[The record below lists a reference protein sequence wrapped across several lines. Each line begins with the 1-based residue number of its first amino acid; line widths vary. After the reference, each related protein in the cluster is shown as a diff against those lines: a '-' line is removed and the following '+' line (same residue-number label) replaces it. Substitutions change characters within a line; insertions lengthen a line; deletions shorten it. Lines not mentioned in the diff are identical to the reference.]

1 MEGQQIASREPETKD
16 DGVLLS
22 EGRAALRERL
32 GVLGSLRFLRLIS
45 GQSDRF
51 EDLRKEWEDLSE
63 EELFAKPKPEPSVQR

>member
-1 MEGQQIASREPETKD
+1 MEGQQIASREPQPTD

-45 GQSDRF
+45 GQTDRF
-51 EDLRKEWEDLSE
+51 EDLRKDWEDLSE
-63 EELFAKPKPEPSVQR
+63 EELVLKPKPVAPVQR